1 MKERVDFTSDPS
13 LLEEALREMA
23 RDAPPAGLEARI
35 LEGIAAIPAPRRSIW
50 SRFAMAFQTPAATWA
65 YRLAA
70 LILLGAILVNLR
82 DLVALRTPPDVPEG
96 PESLASLV
104 PPTAATC
111 PSDGCGFLVTFQFR
125 ADEAASVSVAG
136 TFNDWDPARAPMVR
150 GENGEWRLQLI
161 LPPGKYEYQYVID
174 GRRFVPDPEAL
185 ERQSDGYGGENAV
198 LRLKRCSSV

>member
-35 LEGIAAIPAPRRSIW
+35 LNEIAAIPAPRRSMW
-50 SRFAMAFQTPAATWA
+50 SRFGRALQTPAVTWA

-70 LILLGAILVNLR
+70 LFLLGAILVTLR
-82 DLVALRTPPDVPEG
+82 DLVALRTPPTAPQG

-104 PPTAATC
+104 PSTAATC
-111 PSDGCGFLVTFQFR
+111 PGEGCGFLVTFQFR

-185 ERQSDGYGGENAV
+185 ERRNDGYGGENAV

>member
-13 LLEEALREMA
+13 LLEEALRGMA
-23 RDAPPAGLEARI
+23 RDAPPAGLETRI
-35 LEGIAAIPAPRRSIW
+35 LEGIAALPAPRRSPWRRIAEVF
-50 SRFAMAFQTPAATWA
+50 RTPAVTWA

-70 LILLGAILVNLR
+70 LVLLGAILVSLR
-82 DLVALRTPPDVPEG
+82 DLIALRRAPAAPAG

-104 PPTAATC
+104 PPNAATC
-111 PSDGCGFLVTFQFR
+111 PGEGCGFVVTFQFR
-125 ADEAASVSVAG
+125 SAEAASVSVAG

-150 GENGEWRLQLI
+150 GENGEWRLQLV

-185 ERQSDGYGGENAV
+185 ERQNDGYGGENAV